1 MRMRI
6 LLVLALVAASLF
18 VPAVAAHAQC
28 GPIPAL
34 EESLSSADVA
44 FVGKVVDRSNRDRTA
59 VMQVMEVWKG
69 ARQPAFVTVSGG
81 PEDLAQQTAI
91 DRTFLLGQIYLVIP
105 ANSRDPFQDS
115 LCTATQLWT
124 TPTGTIPVEF
134 QAAVGAETAIAVLAP
149 EDGDSA
155 GGSLSGS
162 YGSVIVA
169 MIVIVGALG
178 LIYGFRR
185 LSMLGRP
192 QPGNRRTKRDR
203 NEAPQTVVSVRPK
216 RRRGVRKITTSGW
229 FDAKGPGSRL
239 EKLRKG
245 YGKFRKSN
253 GEHEKELVQRA
264 AKLTA
269 TRPPS
274 RRNHY
279 ASERRRHD
287 AAEAAHSAALEGTE

>member
-1 MRMRI
+1 MRI

-18 VPAVAAHAQC
+18 APAVAAHAQC
-28 GPIPAL
+28 GPLPAL

-59 VMQVMEVWKG
+59 EMQVMEVWKG
-69 ARQPAFVTVSGG
+69 ARQPAFVTVNGG
-81 PEDLAQQTAI
+81 PADISQQTAI

-105 ANSRDPFQDS
+105 ANRRAPFQDS

-124 TPTGTIPVEF
+124 TPTGFIPVEL
-134 QAAVGAETAIAVLAP
+134 QAAVGAENPIFVLAG
-149 EDGDSA
+149 ESDESGGGTLS
-155 GGSLSGS
+155 GTYGSL
-162 YGSVIVA
+162 IVA
-169 MIVIVGALG
+169 LAVIVGALG

-185 LSMLGRP
+185 LSRLGRG
-192 QPGNRRTKRDR
+192 QSFDRRKKRGNNGDPT
-203 NEAPQTVVSVRPK
+203 PVVSVRPK
-216 RRRGVRKITTSGW
+216 RRRGVGGLAMSSW

-239 EKLRKG
+239 EKMRKG
-245 YGKFRKSN
+245 TGKFRKST

-269 TRPPS
+269 TKPPS

-279 ASERRRHD
+279 ASERRRHET
-287 AAEAAHSAALEGTE
+287 AEAAHSAAREGTD